1 MSGHWARGY
10 LGLAGADQNG
20 GNGGGGGGGLVVRE
34 KSYDETRDIT
44 IYDKTWQEVHDAIS
58 AGALVIM
65 EESVQGGTALAYC
78 AFAGVQGG
86 AYTVVFKLIAST
98 AEPIIL
104 AADSPDDYLDDGTHG
119 K

>member
-20 GNGGGGGGGLVVRE
+20 GNGGGGLVVRE

-65 EESVQGGTALAYC
+65 ESSVQGGTALAYC
-78 AFAGVQGG
+78 AFAGVQDG
-86 AYTVVFKLIAST
+86 AYTVVFKLIASS
-98 AEPIIL
+98 ADPIIL

>member
-20 GNGGGGGGGLVVRE
+20 GNGGGGGLVVRE

-44 IYDKTWQEVHDAIS
+44 TYDKTWQEVYDAIS

-65 EESVQGGTALAYC
+65 ENSTPYGSALVYC
-78 AFAGVQGG
+78 TFVGMDDG
-86 AYTVVFKLIAST
+86 AYAVAFNMIASSSD
-98 AEPIIL
+98 PL
-104 AADSPDDYLDDGTHG
+104 VLKADSPDDYLDDGSHDP